1 MKNNI
6 LGKRLLRSIM
16 MILMMGWMGTAW
28 AQTYE
33 EKAIY
38 STDFTDWT
46 KVDRKKAINKIINP
60 HTDFGEAITFT
71 LNGVGIEPEGTN
83 SKFSSYTGYLQTAK
97 YTSEYSTSEPSAVT
111 SSLKSITKIVLTQA
125 ATGPSR
131 GIKVSVKGDGDADW
145 VVIHNISISKT
156 SGENLTLNVNRTN
169 CQIKFENFTLNQN
182 AYVTDLKIYGNVEK
196 KSEVNV
202 NYYDVDGTTLI
213 GTENVAAN
221 SKLTYRYGA
230 DDVHVSSLGSNY
242 KFRGW
247 FSGTGSSSTKVS
259 EGTELTVDLN
269 LYAKATPIETADYG
283 TEYTYDLTK
292 NYWYQEDHELI
303 DMTGG
308 EWNANKNSW
317 YFENGGTI
325 QLQVAQYASI
335 DITDANQTQTIRY
348 DGGTPATYTYTVPAG
363 GQIKKI
369 YVRNIKLVKV
379 SFDKKTMEGE
389 TPTTILCDKDG
400 QAKMPYNA
408 YLYREGWTFNA
419 WTDGTN
425 EYEVGK
431 SYPFDTDV
439 TLYPKLTQNTVDI
452 TDTNKEMVVRWP
464 FDLSEAPEINMQK
477 GSGTKDYTRSG
488 TIYIDESKQ
497 ELHDV
502 KMTMDASDGK
512 AKIDNTVDK
521 IQSSTGKGTQINENT
536 ILALP
541 AVYGMKLT
549 LKASTIK
556 YDDTEAYFNTDAND
570 AKITVT
576 DENGFVVSDADITY
590 LDNKTMVVTYKGD
603 GTQLSV
609 KFVKPGSNSNKGY
622 GCYEYLEAIYPV
634 LPNVVSTNVITNT
647 DFADPIQYPNEKVEN
662 AGKTNLTSTATHA
675 NTGKRFKVGDV
686 VNLQAEPGYGYTFKG
701 FRMKG
706 STDFLA
712 QKADDTPLSCTYTFT
727 DADIQA
733 YGDLIP
739 VEAVYE
745 RQAMKKV
752 IVRSADTSMGS
763 VALSPQYDN
772 FYIETYETSDNGGTG
787 TQKQVE
793 CWYVEGTEVTADN
806 NAETNYMLGYWTKG
820 NSDDPISTDNSYTF
834 TIGSETESR
843 TILIAHFKQGYR
855 GTVIFDISRESGV
868 HVDEASENYKGAG
881 SMQPDALENVQSF
894 VIPTNYTFYKKVDD
908 NDKPTTNN
916 YTLQYWYKKGD
927 ENQHYELGKQ
937 YSFSS
942 EGETLT
948 LLPYFEYNPA
958 THENRTNKPV
968 IRVDFGRKPKD
979 YADPTSNTVR
989 KVCAQS
995 VDIDNNQNVFW
1006 TTQVYVEVLDG
1017 GETKPHWRDVA
1028 MWVNTGSRGY
1038 LRNTEYDQWALI
1050 GPGTTFWTTAGAGTK
1065 VSMLT
1070 YSPLTTTTIDGVVP
1084 TLDQERTDSERK
1096 ASGQDHIYVYSYTTQ
1111 STEDFIPI
1119 VIGDDHTF
1127 FQWMEISTQSANLTT
1142 LHAEVNNEARA
1153 IIDKIEP
1160 KAEDGFIQELESG
1173 DHSFQKGERVKITF
1187 HRKKGYV
1194 LKKISGLYQQDEEG
1208 NPINLL
1214 EMKEDGT
1221 VDMIQYDFKTHINVK
1236 PNSDGSWGTAT
1247 GDDKT
1252 MWVLRKSDAKTYNS
1266 EDSIRTQYELE
1277 FDITAN
1283 RSLRL
1288 EFEEATNTYY
1298 ITYNPGNYA
1307 SGTPP
1312 EAEWVEAGDLFKIPR
1327 NQTLYFEG
1335 NTLDH
1340 WIDETKDASGS
1351 TTPNSYQIGQRYPA
1365 PAENIRLFPVFHPNQ
1380 FNVLDIPTEA
1390 TATWNF
1396 TKDDDA
1402 PTINYEK
1409 ASGILV
1415 TQLTVPG
1422 ILQPDGDGTEVV
1434 SGEGGVSIDLKIDL
1448 DGSKGKFNN
1457 TSDRTERIQINSGSI
1472 IRFPSTPQCVAT
1484 LRATEDNKSVKIAG
1498 QTATMKQ
1505 TGDENLASVTCSG
1518 VTALQNVEFT
1528 EGIYGKSFSVTYK
1541 PQSTEQVKLA
1551 SLTCE
1556 GVTYTRDQLVKMM
1569 DENEDQHI
1577 ILKVSPWK
1585 NEGEVMPEV
1594 TGTATNNGTVEATKA
1609 TILAPSSAVT
1619 VRSKSGVIVETYVID
1634 FEFTTPTSTPEFV
1647 QLTVNGK
1654 TYTATSNEIWNVPQ
1668 SGVVRVKFNRTMKAV
1683 NVDWKGITH
1692 TAEAAQEQVFKY
1704 WDMPDGETI
1713 QLAFV
1718 PGTETGI
1725 FEDIYGQK
1733 CQQTLTLILH
1743 IKQKADLY
1751 HHHQFDFIVGEDGDI
1766 DEAIKAANGEA
1777 TGKKYNNNKAEE
1789 VGEGEEAHR
1798 YYIFVP
1804 DGEYELTGNSTVSW
1818 NPPSKEDDNPKDET
1832 GKPRLDMNGKNNHM
1846 TELRNPNVSLIGQSK
1861 DGVTIY
1867 NHPVIEG
1874 ISYTATLDV
1883 TSKAQDFYAQD
1894 LTLENRFDYWGSMSG
1909 QTSGGAGRAG
1919 AFVDR
1924 ANRTTLKNVA
1934 MLSWQDTYYSANGG
1948 TDYRGYMEDCDLA
1961 GVVDWICGSGS
1972 IWFERCNLLVRDRS
1986 GNNICAPHT
1995 ETEEDMGYVFNN
2007 CTIKPFDAHPT
2018 QLKGNDWT
2026 LARPWGKSPA
2036 CTFLNTR
2043 MYTQPRYYGWGR
2055 MTTGLKV
2062 RFQEFRSM
2070 DADGNLVNLNT
2081 RSIAACTPAA
2091 GSYDCVLVDTTG
2103 YNIRNVVG
2111 GTDAYEPHRLCQQ
2124 INAKSTSA
2132 TDEERAAQAAQAV
2145 AGVKPIEWDAQL
2157 EMSDEILQ
2165 WNRIEQA
2172 LCYFVFKRDED
2183 TDKWIY
2189 VANTTENS
2197 INLNSYG
2204 TGFYCVRAANQRGG
2218 LGKPTDAIQYI
2229 VSDPYTL
2236 EIKKQVGDV
2245 EGYGWSTICLPFN
2258 AKKPEDVTVYAATA
2272 HGSSSATYKVSDYK
2286 LTLSEV
2292 SVIDSLKGYI
2302 VYGPVGA
2309 HTFRPTSLT
2318 CDKAT
2323 ILKGNATE
2331 NAISST
2337 NINCYVM
2344 SNKTWGLGFYKFAG
2358 STLAAYRAWLPE
2370 DMVKEENQQALAS
2383 GKKAISFVFDD
2394 GTTAVRLPRHPGTST
2409 EGTSSEVLYNLSG
2422 QKVDKPSLPGIY
2434 ISRGKGKVV
2443 RK

>member
-6 LGKRLLRSIM
+6 FSNLLLRSIM
-16 MILMMGWMGTAW
+16 MMLMMGWMGSAW

-46 KVDRKKAINKIINP
+46 KVDRKMATNKVINKQ
-60 HTDFGEAITFT
+60 TDFGEAFTFT
-71 LNGVGIEPEGTN
+71 LNGVGIEPKGTN

-97 YTSEYSTSEPSAVT
+97 YTSEYSASEPSAVT
-111 SSLKSITKIVLTQA
+111 SPLKSITKIVLTQA

-182 AYVTDLKIYGNVEK
+182 AYVTNLSIYGNVEK
-196 KSEVNV
+196 KSEVNI
-202 NYYDVDGTTLI
+202 NYYDVDGTSLI
-213 GTENVAAN
+213 GTEKVAAN

-230 DDVHVSSLGSNY
+230 DDVHVSSLGNNY

-247 FSGTGSSSTKVS
+247 FSGTGVSSTKVP

-303 DMTGG
+303 DIIGG
-308 EWNANKNSW
+308 EWNADKNSW

-335 DITDANQTQTIRY
+335 YITDASQAQTIRY
-348 DGGTPATYTYTVPAG
+348 DGGTPTTYTYTVPAG
-363 GQIKKI
+363 GQIKNI

-389 TPTTILCDKDG
+389 TPATILCDKDG
-400 QAKMPYNA
+400 RAMMPYNA
-408 YLYREGWTFNA
+408 YLYREGWTFEA

-425 EYEVGK
+425 QYEVGK

-439 TLYPKLTQNTVDI
+439 TLYPQLTQNTVDI
-452 TDTNKEMVVRWP
+452 TDANKEMVVRWP
-464 FDLSEAPEINMQK
+464 FALSEAPEINMQK

-521 IQSSTGKGTQINENT
+521 ILTSTGKGAQFNENT
-536 ILALP
+536 ILTFP
-541 AVYGMKLT
+541 AVYGMKVT
-549 LKASTIK
+549 LKASTIE
-556 YDDTEAYFNTDAND
+556 YDGTEAYFNTDAND

-576 DENGFVVSDADITY
+576 DENGFAVSDADITY
-590 LDNKTMVVTYKGD
+590 PDNKTMVVTYKGD
-603 GTQLSV
+603 GTLLSV
-609 KFVKPGSNSNKGY
+609 KFVKPGSNSDKGY
-622 GCYEYLEAIYPV
+622 GCYEYLEATYPV
-634 LPNVVSTNVITNT
+634 LPNVVSTNVITNP
-647 DFADPIQYPNEKVEN
+647 DFHDATKYPNEKVEN
-662 AGKTNLTSTATHA
+662 AGATTLTSNATHA

-686 VNLQAEPGYGYTFKG
+686 VTLLAEPGYGYTFKG
-701 FRMKG
+701 FRKKG
-706 STDFLA
+706 STEFLE
-712 QKADDTPLSCTYTFT
+712 QKGTETPLSCTYTFT
-727 DADIQA
+727 DADIQT
-733 YGDLIP
+733 YGNIIP

-752 IVRSADTSMGS
+752 IVRSADVTMGS
-763 VALSPQYDN
+763 VTLSPQPDN
-772 FYIETYETSDNGGTG
+772 FYLETYETSDDGTIG
-787 TQKQVE
+787 KQKQVE

-806 NAETNYMLGYWTKG
+806 YAETNYMLSHWTMG
-820 NSDDPISTDNSYTF
+820 NSDAPISADNSYTF
-834 TIGSETESR
+834 TIGSSTEVR

-868 HVDEASENYKGAG
+868 HVDEASDSYKGAG

-908 NDKPTTNN
+908 NDQPTTNN
-916 YTLQYWYKKGD
+916 YTLRYWYKKGD

-948 LLPYFEYNPA
+948 LLPYFEYNPT
-958 THENRTNKPV
+958 THENRTNSPV

-979 YADPTSNTVR
+979 YADLTSQTIR

-995 VDIDNNQNVFW
+995 VNIDNNQNVFW
-1006 TTQVYVEVLDG
+1006 TTQVYVEVRDG
-1017 GETKPHWRDVA
+1017 EESKPHWRDVA

-1038 LRNTEYDQWALI
+1038 LRNTDYDQWALI

-1065 VSMLT
+1065 ISMLT

-1084 TLDQERTDSERK
+1084 TLDQARTDTERK

-1111 STEDFIPI
+1111 STDDFIPI

-1127 FQWMEISTQSANLTT
+1127 FQWMEISTPSANLTT
-1142 LHAEVNNEARA
+1142 LHVEVNNEARA

-1173 DHSFQKGERVKITF
+1173 DHSFHKGERVKLTF

-1208 NPINLL
+1208 SPINLL

-1221 VDMIQYDFKTHINVK
+1221 VDMIQYDFTTHINVK

-1247 GDDKT
+1247 GDEKT
-1252 MWVLRKSDAKTYNS
+1252 MWVLRKTDEKTYNS

-1277 FDITAN
+1277 FDISAN
-1283 RSLRL
+1283 RSMRL
-1288 EFEEATNTYY
+1288 EFEESSNTYY
-1298 ITYNPGNYA
+1298 VTYNPGSYA

-1340 WIDETKDASGS
+1340 WIDEAKDESGS
-1351 TTPNSYQIGQRYPA
+1351 TPNSYLIGQRYHA
-1365 PAENIRLFPVFHPNQ
+1365 PAENIRLFPLFHPNQ
-1380 FNVLDIPTEA
+1380 FNVLDIATEA

-1396 TKDDDA
+1396 TKDDNA

-1415 TQLTVPG
+1415 TQLTVPS

-1457 TSDRTERIQINSGSI
+1457 TNERTERIQINSGSI
-1472 IRFPSTPQCVAT
+1472 IRFPSTPDCVAT
-1484 LRATEDNKSVKIAG
+1484 LRATEDDKSVKIAG
-1498 QTATMKQ
+1498 QTTTVKQ
-1505 TGDENLASVTCSG
+1505 TGDASLASVTCSG
-1518 VTALQNVEFT
+1518 ATALQTVEFT
-1528 EGIYGKSFSVTYK
+1528 EGIYSKSFSVTYK

-1569 DENEDQHI
+1569 DENENQHI
-1577 ILKVSPWK
+1577 VLKVSPWK
-1585 NEGEVMPEV
+1585 NEDEAMPEV
-1594 TGTATNNGTVEATKA
+1594 TGTATNNGIVEATKA

-1634 FEFTTPTSTPEFV
+1634 FEFTTPTSMPEYV

-1654 TYTATSNEIWNVPQ
+1654 TYTDTSNEIWNVPQ
-1668 SGVVRVKFNRTMKAV
+1668 SGVVKVKFNRTMKSV
-1683 NVDWKGITH
+1683 NIDWKGITH
-1692 TAEAAQEQVFKY
+1692 TAETAQEQVFKY

-1725 FEDIYGQK
+1725 FEDIYGLK
-1733 CQQTLTLILH
+1733 CQQTLTLTLH

-1751 HHHQFDFIVGEDGDI
+1751 HHHQFDFIVGEDGDM

-1777 TGKKYNNNKAEE
+1777 TGKKYNNTKSDE

-1804 DGEYELTGNSTVSW
+1804 DGDYELTGNSTVSW

-1832 GKPRLDMNGKNNHM
+1832 GKPRPDMNGKNNHM
-1846 TELRNPNVSLIGQSK
+1846 TYVKKPNISLIGQSK
-1861 DGVTIY
+1861 EGVTIY

-1874 ISYTATLDV
+1874 ISYTATLDINQAA
-1883 TSKAQDFYAQD
+1883 KDFYAQD

-1909 QTSGGAGRAG
+1909 QASGGAGRAG
-1919 AFVDR
+1919 AFIDR
-1924 ANRTTLKNVA
+1924 ANRTTLKNVG
-1934 MLSWQDTYYSANGG
+1934 MWSWQDTYYSANGG
-1948 TDYRGYMEDCDLA
+1948 AYYRGYMEDCDLA

-2007 CTIKPFDAHPT
+2007 CNIKPADENPT

-2070 DADGNLVNLNT
+2070 DGDGNLINLNT

-2103 YNIRNVVG
+2103 YNIRNVLG

-2124 INAKSTSA
+2124 INAKTTTA
-2132 TDEERAAQAAQAV
+2132 TEEERAAQEAQAV

-2157 EMSDEILQ
+2157 EMSDEMLQ
-2165 WNRIEQA
+2165 WNGIEQA
-2172 LCYFVFKRDED
+2172 LCYFVFKRVE
-2183 TDKWIY
+2183 TSGKWLY

-2197 INLNSYG
+2197 INLNNYG

-2229 VSDPYTL
+2229 VSDPYSL

-2272 HGSSSATYKVSDYK
+2272 HGSSSASDKVSDYK

-2292 SVIDSLKGYI
+2292 SVIDSLKGYV
-2302 VYGPVGA
+2302 VYGPVGT
-2309 HTFRPTSLT
+2309 HTFRPTSRT

-2323 ILKGNATE
+2323 ILRGNATE
-2331 NAISST
+2331 DAIPAT
-2337 NINCYVM
+2337 NKACYIM
-2344 SNKTWGLGFYKFAG
+2344 ANKTWGLGFYKFSG
-2358 STLAAYRAWLPE
+2358 TTLAAYRAWLPE

-2383 GKKAISFVFDD
+2383 GKKAISFVFDN
-2394 GTTAVRLPRHPGTST
+2394 GATAVRLPRHPDTSA
-2409 EGTSSEVLYNLSG
+2409 EGTSDEVLYNLSG
-2422 QKVDKPSLPGIY
+2422 QKVDKPTLPGIY
-2434 ISRGKGKVV
+2434 ISRGKGKVI